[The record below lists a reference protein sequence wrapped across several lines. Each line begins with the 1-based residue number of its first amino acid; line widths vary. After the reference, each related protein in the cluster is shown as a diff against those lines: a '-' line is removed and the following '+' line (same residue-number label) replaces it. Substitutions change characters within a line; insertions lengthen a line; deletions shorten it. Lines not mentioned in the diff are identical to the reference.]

1 MFSLSSVKNKV
12 PLNFISLHRA
22 TEASFNL
29 KLYQILLTSSIY
41 RLVSWHLISK
51 SIFKCII
58 LFIYM
63 INKRKFHLHCF
74 LLCFKLILGGIL
86 FLHKYTHKKKQAKSC
101 SYSWNRIMQLC
112 LVHLKQVLT
121 GYLISGSFGIN
132 LRQIFAYR
140 WCFGEGNPRKPS
152 W

>member
-74 LLCFKLILGGIL
+74 LLCFKLIFGGIL
-86 FLHKYTHKKKQAKSC
+86 FLHKYTHKKKTSKILFLFLEQNNATLSCAFKTSFNRVSNFRFFWNKSKTNIC
-101 SYSWNRIMQLC
+101 I
-112 LVHLKQVLT
+112 QVVFW
-121 GYLISGSFGIN
+121 G
-132 LRQIFAYR
+132 R
-140 WCFGEGNPRKPS
+140 
-152 W
+152 